1 VDVKQP
7 LDVSPRPS
15 FDDRAA
21 GRARRRRNW
30 RAYGLG
36 LVVLLALGFVVFR
49 GLGNATV
56 FFYNV
61 DEAVARRPS
70 LGEKRFRIQ
79 GTVEATTISRTA
91 QGATFAIVYNGVE
104 APVRHQGDLPQLFQP
119 QIPVVLEGHWQ
130 GNLFES
136 DRMLVKHSEVYTA
149 KNPDRVKSYDEMPG
163 GSSPVSS
170 TTVVP

>member
-1 VDVKQP
+1 VDVTRP

-15 FDDRAA
+15 APE
-21 GRARRRRNW
+21 ARVRPPRRRNL
-30 RAYGLG
+30 RAYALG
-36 LVVLLALGFVVFR
+36 LVVVVALGFVVFR

-70 LGEKRFRIQ
+70 FGQKRFRIQ
-79 GTVEATTISRTA
+79 GTVEAATISRTD
-91 QGATFAIVYNGVE
+91 QGATFTIVYNGVE
-104 APVRHQGDLPQLFQP
+104 AGVRHQGDLPQLFQP

-130 GNLFES
+130 GNQFES

-149 KNPDRVKSYDEMPG
+149 KNPDRVKSYGETPSG
-163 GSSPVSS
+163 GSPGS
-170 TTVVP
+170 TTTAAP